1 MVDLAFVDRMLKAV
15 DDVLGYLFTIVPRGF
30 VAQIYFRNLLM
41 VAQLSS
47 CSLLSSLL
55 GHPVRLLNLSRIA
68 WRNVRSGRQAR
79 WKGRSYSV

>member
-15 DDVLGYLFTIVPRGF
+15 DDVLGYLFAIVPRGF

-47 CSLLSSLL
+47 FSLLSSLL
-55 GHPVRLLNLSRIA
+55 GQPFRLLNLSRIT
-68 WRNVRSGRQAR
+68 WRNVRSGRQVR